1 MKKLFFRYI
10 LGIIPVIAF
19 FNGTY
24 AQNSLLTPEAINS
37 TSKEVAYAD
46 KTDIRTEPA
55 SVNMK
60 ALKDFNKTFK
70 EVDDANWFKTKEGFI
85 AQFKKD
91 GISTRVDYNRKGR
104 FLAMIRYYDE
114 NKLPKDV
121 RHLVRSNYYDYKIN
135 LVIEVTYDNITAY
148 LVKIEDEKTT
158 KTIRVIDG
166 EWEVYEDFQ
175 KSK

>member
-1 MKKLFFRYI
+1 MKKLFFRYL
-10 LGIIPVIAF
+10 LGIIPAIAF
-19 FNGTY
+19 FNGAS
-24 AQNSLLTPEAINS
+24 AQNILTTEATNS
-37 TSKEVAYAD
+37 TSEEVAYAD
-46 KTDIRTEPA
+46 KTDTRTEPA

-60 ALKDFNKTFK
+60 ALKNFNKTFK
-70 EVDDANWFKTKEGFI
+70 GVDDANWFKTKEGFI

-104 FLAMIRYYDE
+104 FLAMIRYYGED
-114 NKLPKDV
+114 KLPKDV

-135 LVIEVTYDNITAY
+135 LVIEVTCDNITAH
-148 LVKIEDEKTT
+148 LVKIEDEKSL

-166 EWEVYEDFQ
+166 EWDVYEDLK